1 MLFGIVI
8 QVRTGSSRFPEK
20 ILKKIDKRTVIE
32 FLIDNLLTKFKNKNL
47 VIATTNLK
55 KDSIILKILK
65 KKNIN
70 FFRGSEEN
78 VLKRYLNCAQKFKI
92 NNIIQITS
100 DCPLVDV
107 NLIIKM
113 KKIFFSKNLD
123 YLANTYPPKKSMYP
137 DGTDIEI
144 YKYKSLLKLSKLTNK
159 KEDKEHVTN
168 FFWKNP
174 KIFKTMIIKN
184 KENNSKYKYSI
195 DYKSELL
202 LIRRIL
208 KIFKIK
214 KAFPSSDDVVK
225 AIKKNKKL
233 RKISNK
239 NIEKF
244 KLNRK
249 DLFPLL

>member
-8 QVRTGSSRFPEK
+8 QARTGSSRFPEK

-55 KDSIILKILK
+55 RDSIILKILK

-92 NNIIQITS
+92 KNIIQITS
-100 DCPLVDV
+100 DCPLVDT
-107 NLIIKM
+107 NLIIRM

-123 YLANTYPPKKSMYP
+123 YLANTYPPNKSMYP

-168 FFWKNP
+168 FFWKNK

-184 KENNSKYKYSI
+184 KINLSNFKYSI
-195 DYKSELL
+195 DYKNEIILVKK
-202 LIRRIL
+202 IL
-208 KIFKIK
+208 KIIK
-214 KAFPSSDDVVK
+214 K
-225 AIKKNKKL
+225 KKN
-233 RKISNK
+233 
-239 NIEKF
+239 
-244 KLNRK
+244 
-249 DLFPLL
+249 

>member
-8 QVRTGSSRFPEK
+8 QARTGSSRFPEK

-55 KDSIILKILK
+55 RDSIILKILK

-92 NNIIQITS
+92 KNIIQITS
-100 DCPLVDV
+100 DCPLVDT
-107 NLIIKM
+107 NLIIRM

-123 YLANTYPPKKSMYP
+123 YLANTYPPNKSMYP

-168 FFWKNP
+168 FFWKNK

-184 KENNSKYKYSI
+184 KINLSNFKYSI
-195 DYKSELL
+195 DYKNEIILVKK
-202 LIRRIL
+202 IL
-208 KIFKIK
+208 KIIK
-214 KAFPSSDDVVK
+214 KKKIVPSYQNIVK
-225 AIKKNKKL
+225 IIKSENNLK
-233 RKISNK
+233 KISDLNLK
-239 NIEKF
+239 KF

-249 DLFPLL
+249 DLY

>member
-1 MLFGIVI
+1 MLFGIII
-8 QVRTGSSRFPEK
+8 QARTGSSRFPEK

-55 KDSIILKILK
+55 RDSIILKTLK

-78 VLKRYLNCAQKFKI
+78 VLNRYLNCAQKFKI
-92 NNIIQITS
+92 KNIIQITS

-107 NLIIKM
+107 NLIIRM

-123 YLANTYPPKKSMYP
+123 YLANTYPPNKSTYP

-168 FFWKNP
+168 FFWKSK
-174 KIFKTMIIKN
+174 KIFKTMVIKN
-184 KENNSKYKYSI
+184 KINLSNFKFSI
-195 DYKSELL
+195 DYKNELTL
-202 LIRRIL
+202 
-208 KIFKIK
+208 IK
-214 KAFPSSDDVVK
+214 KIVK
-225 AIKKNKKL
+225 IIKKKKIEPSYQNIIKIIGSENKLK
-233 RKISNK
+233 KISDLNLK
-239 NIEKF
+239 KF
-244 KLNRK
+244 KFNRK
-249 DLFPLL
+249 DLY